1 MSDWSSDVCSSDLSD
16 AHPLQHRLPQAGPWQ
31 GNDRSADGPVS
42 PAGRRPDAFVLIGYS
57 HLGKKRMKNPI
68 EHRGP
73 EGANFWRRA
82 RWSAIAAILVLPF
95 LAMQGTDEVT
105 WPPAELAVAGIHM
118 QIGR

>member
-1 MSDWSSDVCSSDLSD
+1 MCVSSVSRFLFSLFLFNDTATTWIYTYLHTLSLHD
-16 AHPLQHRLPQAGPWQ
+16 ALPISHPLQHRLPQAGPWQ

-57 HLGKKRMKNPI
+57 HLGKKRMTNPI

-82 RWSAIAAILVLPF
+82 RWIAIAAI
-95 LAMQGTDEVT
+95 
-105 WPPAELAVAGIHM
+105 
-118 QIGR
+118 QIGRAHV

>member
-1 MSDWSSDVCSSDLSD
+1 MRISDWSSDVCSSDLRPVGGSD

-57 HLGKKRMKNPI
+57 HLGKKRMTNPI

-73 EGANFWRRA
+73 EGAHFWRRA
-82 RWSAIAAILVLPF
+82 RWTASAAMLV
-95 LAMQGTDEVT
+95 Q
-105 WPPAELAVAGIHM
+105 H
-118 QIGR
+118 GRASGREGVWKCV